1 MEVAVRSV
9 FLAAPLVI
17 VLAAACGGTTQTSPS
32 ATDPAGATAVTIAN
46 FAFGPQSVTLT
57 PGTEVTWTNADS
69 VPHTVT
75 FTGGPDLGQ
84 FGTGDSVSRTFDS
97 AGEFDYV
104 CTLHPGMEGTVVV
117 Q

>member
-1 MEVAVRSV
+1 MRSV

-32 ATDPAGATAVTIAN
+32 ATDPPGATEVSAANIA
-46 FAFGPQSVTLT
+46 FDPQSVTVT
-57 PGTEVTWTNADS
+57 PGTEVTWTNTDPE
-69 VPHTVT
+69 PHTVT

-84 FGTGDSVSRTFDS
+84 FGTGQSVSRTFDA

-104 CTLHPGMEGTVVV
+104 CTLHPGMAGTIVV